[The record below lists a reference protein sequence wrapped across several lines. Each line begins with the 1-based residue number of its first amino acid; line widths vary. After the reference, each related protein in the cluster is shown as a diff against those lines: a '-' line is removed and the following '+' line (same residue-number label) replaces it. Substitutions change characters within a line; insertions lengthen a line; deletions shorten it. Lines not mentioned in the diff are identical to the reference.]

1 MFIGY
6 RLQKLRKK
14 RKLTQKALA
23 EKTGISRSYLSDI
36 EHNRYNPSFDTIEAL
51 SKALELDLKSFFD
64 DALLEEDYYL
74 EPLED
79 KISCEDFKGIYELSE
94 KKKLKEEALER
105 KDTREDYLLP
115 FKEKNLSSKEI
126 LNIKADLEK
135 TLKNLDN
142 FEKTISFEGFLLDEE
157 TRKAFKESLE
167 HSMKM
172 AKLIAKNKFSS
183 KAN

>member
-23 EKTGISRSYLSDI
+23 EMTGISRSYLSDI

-51 SKALELDLKSFFD
+51 ATALKLDLKSFFD
-64 DALLEEDYYL
+64 DTLLEEDYYL
-74 EPLED
+74 KPLNEELED
-79 KISCEDFKGIYELSE
+79 ERFEEIEELSE
-94 KKKLKEEALER
+94 NEIVEKQIIHNDLNITYATGSLSKKE
-105 KDTREDYLLP
+105 T
-115 FKEKNLSSKEI
+115 

-135 TLKNLDN
+135 TLNNLDN
-142 FEKTISFEGFLLDEE
+142 FEKNIAFEGFLLDGE

>member
-23 EKTGISRSYLSDI
+23 EMTGISRSYLSDI

-51 SKALELDLKSFFD
+51 ANALKLDLKSFFD
-64 DALLEEDYYL
+64 DTLLEEDYYL
-74 EPLED
+74 KPLNEELED
-79 KISCEDFKGIYELSE
+79 ERFEEIEELSE
-94 KKKLKEEALER
+94 NEIVEKQIPYTTGSLSKKE
-105 KDTREDYLLP
+105 T
-115 FKEKNLSSKEI
+115 

-135 TLKNLDN
+135 TLNNLDN
-142 FEKTISFEGFLLDEE
+142 FEKNIAFEGFLLDGE

>member
-23 EKTGISRSYLSDI
+23 EMTGISRSYLSDI

-51 SKALELDLKSFFD
+51 ATALKLDLKSFFD
-64 DALLEEDYYL
+64 DTLLEEDYYL
-74 EPLED
+74 KPLNEELEE
-79 KISCEDFKGIYELSE
+79 IEELSE
-94 KKKLKEEALER
+94 NEIVEKQIINNDLNITYATGSLSKKE
-105 KDTREDYLLP
+105 T
-115 FKEKNLSSKEI
+115 

-135 TLKNLDN
+135 TLNNLDN
-142 FEKTISFEGFLLDEE
+142 FEKNIAFEGFLLDSE

>member
-23 EKTGISRSYLSDI
+23 EMTGISRSYLSDI

-51 SKALELDLKSFFD
+51 ATALKLDLKSFFD
-64 DALLEEDYYL
+64 DTLLEEDYYL
-74 EPLED
+74 KPLIEELED
-79 KISCEDFKGIYELSE
+79 ERFEEIEVLSE
-94 KKKLKEEALER
+94 NEIV
-105 KDTREDYLLP
+105 
-115 FKEKNLSSKEI
+115 EKQIINNDLNITYKTGSLSKKEI
-126 LNIKADLEK
+126 LNIKVDLEK
-135 TLKNLDN
+135 TLNNLDN
-142 FEKTISFEGFLLDEE
+142 FEKHISFEGFLLDSE